1 MQTNS
6 SQLKILMFDA
16 AYPPPIVGGKEKQVH
31 LLATELKRQGVEVC
45 ALSYEHNGNH
55 TQLHDNIKVY
65 RVKNGAMAPLLF
77 LIRLIYLRV
86 NFKILHIHT
95 PSRIGH
101 IIAFIGFMLGYRVVF
116 KFPNEKMLD
125 NLSTPA
131 IYCWRIT
138 IRLAK
143 LLVVLEEKT
152 LNTLISLWK
161 VDKAKIFLASNG
173 VEVLKNK
180 KQIAGKT
187 IKLLFVGRLVKQK
200 CCSDLIKA
208 CGNLNNENIKWQLGI
223 VGNGPLMDSL
233 QIMTKQLRIADK
245 INFHGYQSDV
255 LKYMKDADL
264 LILPSENEGMSNV
277 LLEAMSIGLPIICT
291 DVAAAKNMIGK
302 QGEKYLIKP
311 YDIVA
316 LSNKITIFAENPT
329 LLKEYG
335 AYLFERCKRKYS
347 IQSIANSYI
356 ERYQKRKLY

>member
-1 MQTNS
+1 MKTNS

-31 LLATELKRQGVEVC
+31 LLANELKKQGVDVC

-55 TQLHDNIKVY
+55 TQLRDNIKVY
-65 RVKNGAMAPLLF
+65 RVKNRAMAPLLF
-77 LIRLIYLRV
+77 LMRLIYLRV

-101 IIAFIGFMLGYRVVF
+101 IIAFIGFVLGYRVIF

-125 NLSTPA
+125 NLSMSA
-131 IYCWRIT
+131 IYYWRIT

-152 LNTLISLWK
+152 QNTLISSWK

-180 KQIAGKT
+180 KQITRKT

-208 CGNLNNENIKWQLGI
+208 CSNLNNRNIKWQLDI

-233 QIMTKQLRIADK
+233 QIMTKQLGMVDK
-245 INFHGYQSDV
+245 INFHCHQSNV

-264 LILPSENEGMSNV
+264 LVLPSENERMSNV
-277 LLEAMSIGLPIICT
+277 LLEAMAIGLPIICT
-291 DVAAAKNMIGK
+291 GVGAAKNMIGK

-311 YDIVA
+311 YDIID
-316 LSNKITIFAENPT
+316 LSNKITIFAETPS
-329 LLKEYG
+329 LLKEHG
-335 AYLFERCKRKYS
+335 TYLFERCKRKYS

-356 ERYQKRKLY
+356 ERY

>member
-1 MQTNS
+1 
-6 SQLKILMFDA
+6 MFDA
-16 AYPPPIVGGKEKQVH
+16 AYPPPIGGGKEKQVH
-31 LLATELKRQGVEVC
+31 LLANELKRQGVDVS

-55 TQLHDNIKVY
+55 TQSHDNITVY

-77 LIRLIYLRV
+77 LMRLIYLRV

-101 IIAFIGFMLGYRVVF
+101 IMAFMGFMLGYRVVF
-116 KFPNEKMLD
+116 LFPGERTID
-125 NLSTPA
+125 NVSGSA
-131 IYCWRIT
+131 IYYWRIT

-152 LNTLISLWK
+152 QNTLISSWK

-187 IKLLFVGRLVKQK
+187 IKLLFVGRLVKLK
-200 CCSDLIKA
+200 RCSDLIKA
-208 CGNLNNENIKWQLGI
+208 CSNLNNRNIKWQLDI

-233 QIMTKQLRIADK
+233 QIMTKQLGTVDK

-255 LKYMKDADL
+255 LKYMKDADVL
-264 LILPSENEGMSNV
+264 VLPSETEGMSNA
-277 LLEAMSIGLPIICT
+277 LLEAMAIGLPIICT
-291 DVAAAKNMIGK
+291 DVGAAKNMIGK

-311 YDIVA
+311 YDIIA

-347 IQSIANSYI
+347 IQSIANIYI
-356 ERYQKRKLY
+356 ERYQKMELH

>member
-1 MQTNS
+1 LKPSS

-16 AYPPPIVGGKEKQVH
+16 AYPPPITGGKEKQVH
-31 LLATELKRQGVEVC
+31 LLANELKRQGVDVC

-65 RVKNGAMAPLLF
+65 RVKKGVMAPLLL
-77 LIRLIYLRV
+77 LIQLVYLRI

-101 IIAFIGFMLGYRVVF
+101 IMVFIGFMLGYQVVF
-116 KFPNEKMLD
+116 KFPNEKMLA
-125 NLSTPA
+125 NLSILA
-131 IYCWRIT
+131 ICYWRIT

-152 LNTLISLWK
+152 QNTLISSWK
-161 VDKAKIFLASNG
+161 VNKAKIFLASNG

-180 KQIAGKT
+180 KQISKKI

-208 CGNLNNENIKWQLGI
+208 CGKLNNEKIKWQLGI
-223 VGNGPLMDSL
+223 VGDGALMDSL
-233 QIMTKQLRIADK
+233 KIMAKQLEIADK
-245 INFHGYQSDV
+245 ISFHGYQSDV

-264 LILPSENEGMSNV
+264 LVLPSEKEGMSNV
-277 LLEAMSIGLPIICT
+277 LLEAMAIGLPIICT
-291 DVAAAKNMIGK
+291 DVGAAKNMIGK
-302 QGEKYLIKP
+302 REEKYLIKP
-311 YDIVA
+311 HDIID
-316 LSNKITIFAENPT
+316 LTNKITIFAENTT

-335 AYLFERCKRKYS
+335 TYLFERCKSKYS
-347 IQSIANSYI
+347 IQSITNSYI
-356 ERYQKRKLY
+356 ERYQKMELH